1 MLVPVAIG
9 QQLLI
14 LKQNKLIKVNLDL
27 ALTPTFVYA
36 QLKDY
41 NNGNIFLRE
50 RLDYEKLT
58 NPSSLLSKLKKI
70 LDIVNIG
77 LYNVVESKLIF
88 DNNYYIFVPD
98 SLYIR
103 GKEKIFLKFNMGLE
117 SDDYIST
124 DNIEKLSIYN
134 IYLPYVN
141 VNNYLIEKFKK
152 LEFYHYNTVLI
163 NKIVSINNSDS
174 FHCFIE
180 NSGLKIL
187 IIEDGEILFFNSYS
201 YKTLD
206 DILYYTLFAMKDQ
219 SFKNKNVPINIHAN
233 KKIEEIKVKFN
244 GFLKNISVIKNNDF
258 TQVL

>member
-163 NKIVSINNSDS
+163 NKIININNSNS
-174 FHCFIE
+174 YHCFIE
-180 NSGLKIL
+180 NGNLKIL
-187 IIEDGEILFFNSYS
+187 FIENGEISFFNSFS
-201 YKTLD
+201 CKSLD
-206 DILYYTLFAMKDQ
+206 DILYYILLSIKDKR
-219 SFKNKNVPINIHAN
+219 FKKKDAPLNIYSN
-233 KKIEEIKVKFN
+233 NKIEEIKVKFN
-244 GFLKNISVIKNNDF
+244 RFLKNISVIQNDSF
-258 TQVL
+258 TLVI

>member
-1 MLVPVAIG
+1 MLVLVEIG
-9 QQLLI
+9 QQLSM
-14 LKQNKLIKVNLDL
+14 LKQNKLIKVYLDL
-27 ALTPTFVYA
+27 VLTPTFVYT

-41 NNGNIFLRE
+41 NNGNIIQRE
-50 RLDYEKLT
+50 RLDYEKLSDP
-58 NPSSLLSKLKKI
+58 NSLLPKIEKI
-70 LDIVNIG
+70 LEIINID
-77 LYNVVESKLIF
+77 LYDVVEPKFVF
-88 DNNYYIFVPD
+88 DNNYYIFVPY
-98 SLYIR
+98 SLYIK
-103 GKEKIFLKFNMGLE
+103 GKEKTFLKFNVGLE
-117 SDDYIST
+117 SDDYITT
-124 DNIEKLSIYN
+124 DNIEKLSIHN
-134 IYLPYVN
+134 LYLPYVN
-141 VNNYLIEKFKK
+141 INNYLIEKFKK

-187 IIEDGEILFFNSYS
+187 IIEDGEMLFFNSYS

-206 DILYYTLFAMKDQ
+206 DILYYTLVAMKDQ